1 VAEPAEDLNILLKYL
16 VEGGVLK
23 DGELARKLAT
33 VLIEHHYGADELRQ
47 QQPLNLT
54 DEGENWLVKGSARR
68 RKDDLSAMVVRLSK
82 RDGRLINFHQI
93 YHITPSPDVDPFGP
107 APSA

>member
-1 VAEPAEDLNILLKYL
+1 

-33 VLIEHHYGADELRQ
+33 VWIEHHYGADELRR

-54 DEGENWLVKGSARR
+54 DEGENWLVKGSAPRGA
-68 RKDDLSAMVVRLSK
+68 DDLSAMVVRLSK
-82 RDGRLINFHQI
+82 RDGRLVNFHQI
-93 YHITPSPDVDPFGP
+93 HHITPSPNLGPFGP
-107 APSA
+107 APSG

>member
-1 VAEPAEDLNILLKYL
+1 
-16 VEGGVLK
+16 VLK

-54 DEGENWLVKGSARR
+54 DEGENWLIKGSAPRR
-68 RKDDLSAMVVRLSK
+68 QDDISAMVVRLNK
-82 RDGRLINFHQI
+82 RDGRIVNFHQI
-93 YHITPSPDVDPFGP
+93 YHITPSRDLGPSGP
-107 APSA
+107 AS